1 MSCARLTAPY
11 YMKKPTVTDR
21 KVMPFCERKTL
32 ERKSREKE
40 LGYFRKRF
48 CHPLKEY
55 PPSGGYLFLS
65 AVSLVEKLLNFMKKG
80 MLPIDKQLKKWYY
93 LFND

>member
-21 KVMPFCERKTL
+21 KVMPFANGKTL

-40 LGYFRKRF
+40 LGYLRKRF
-48 CHPLKEY
+48 CHPLQRIPAVRRVFISERRFPCGKIVKFYEK
-55 PPSGGYLFLS
+55 GY
-65 AVSLVEKLLNFMKKG
+65 AT
-80 MLPIDKQLKKWYY
+80 Y
-93 LFND
+93 